1 MVSSTGSPCST
12 ESIAAT
18 HRARRREV
26 LLVPLLIAT
35 SPAWA
40 TGDQKMRNMDIQK
53 LKEIIQV
60 PCSMGTCCHG
70 MGVVR

>member
-1 MVSSTGSPCST
+1 M
-12 ESIAAT
+12 
-18 HRARRREV
+18 